1 MFLEWGGQHRR
12 YHSCSCETVNADV
25 SMSSAGKPLKMNPSS
40 SGTQGQEFINWQ
52 CALLAGLIIKYP
64 DLTLALA
71 RAIRSGDDRRSN
83 FRTAIE
89 RHASLLDPDFNVT
102 ESCPYSL
109 RDEES
114 RLAEGGTAWADR

>member
-1 MFLEWGGQHRR
+1 
-12 YHSCSCETVNADV
+12 
-25 SMSSAGKPLKMNPSS
+25 MNPSS

-89 RHASLLDPDFNVT
+89 RHASLLDPDFNVA
-102 ESCPYSL
+102 ESCVLTRYVMRSPGL
-109 RDEES
+109 LKAAQLGRTDD
-114 RLAEGGTAWADR
+114 T